1 MANNG
6 YHPNRAHARSR
17 YADIPVQGETNTP
30 SSSAGDN
37 PEVFTAEPVTD
48 AQVLDVDMVSE
59 QQPKVAQTDAETS
72 PTRRKPSSLSAEEIR
87 RRNARDRKN
96 RRVARTQKGR
106 SAAANNSNPVI
117 AWIAEFAASYRR
129 QLSIIGAVLGIFLI
143 IGLLDFGVNWGKIYS
158 GVHVGNVDVSGMT
171 VEEASS
177 AIDSYYS
184 TRLRSKEVS
193 IYADEATFE
202 KAKAGQTI
210 ENPEESEYLSAE
222 DAAKQRKVWTTNST
236 ALEARVYPDD
246 LATQALQV
254 GREEGGPFA
263 RFSAQTFG
271 WNVDPS
277 IEMSSKA
284 IDKLGRSIDRAIG
297 NPHVDCDIDLT
308 DGVAV
313 VTSGHAGIEVN
324 RDVLR
329 EHIIEQFLGTAE
341 EDGFVAVA
349 EDAPIRID
357 QATAQAVADRI
368 NAGIA
373 HGATFNFEGASW
385 EAGTYDLASL
395 IVTKKKHADDGSWEL
410 VASYNASDAKSAILE
425 HLQSTYNKQNISVQF
440 LKSDDKIMVQT
451 DATGTMPEVAKAL
464 EALEQQTLLSTPSAT
479 PIIEVTG
486 TQIPTSMSI
495 EAAMDYGLIT
505 VISEY
510 ETEYTGGAT
519 NRNTNIHLAADLLNN
534 SIAKANGG
542 TWSFNEVAG
551 ECNEEKGFKGAGVIV
566 GGEFTDDVG
575 GGICQVATT
584 VFNAVYEAG
593 LPIDE
598 RSNHS
603 LYIASYPS
611 GRDAAISWPDP
622 DLVWRNDTKSDI
634 LLQTSWTDD
643 TVTVTLLGVDPG
655 YTIETVEGEFKDG
668 EKHGVRTVE
677 NNDLEQ
683 GETQVKQGGVDGS
696 SIDVVRIV
704 RDANGNIVRKD
715 TFTSVYDAQD
725 EIIEVG
731 PNTEIDVSSRS
742 ESSED
747 DESEQNEDSEL
758 AGEDGESESDEEY
771 D

>member
-17 YADIPVQGETNTP
+17 YADIPVQGESSTP
-30 SSSAGDN
+30 TVNGDEILEASSVEPITGSQVIDASVVPEPESVESMKSPGSA
-37 PEVFTAEPVTD
+37 
-48 AQVLDVDMVSE
+48 
-59 QQPKVAQTDAETS
+59 
-72 PTRRKPSSLSAEEIR
+72 PTRRMPSNLSADEIR
-87 RRNARDRKN
+87 RHNARARKN
-96 RRVARTQKGR
+96 RRIARTQKDR
-106 SAAANNSNPVI
+106 PAASSSGNPVV
-117 AWIAEFAASYRR
+117 AWLSEFVASYRR
-129 QLSIIGAVLGIFLI
+129 QLTMVAAVLGVFFV
-143 IGLLDFGVNWGKIYS
+143 IGLLDFGVNFGKIYT
-158 GVHVGNVDVSGMT
+158 GVHVGEVDVSGMT
-171 VEEASS
+171 VEEASA

-184 TRLRSKEVS
+184 TRLKSKEIS
-193 IYADEATFE
+193 IYADQATFE
-202 KAKAGQTI
+202 KAKAGQQI
-210 ENPEESEYLSAE
+210 ENPEESEYISAE
-222 DAAKQRKVWTTNST
+222 EAAKQRKVWTTNST
-236 ALEARVYPDD
+236 ALEARVYPDE
-246 LATQALQV
+246 LATQALHV
-254 GREEGGPFA
+254 GREEGGFGA

-271 WNVDPS
+271 WNIDPS
-277 IEMSSKA
+277 IQMSSKA

-329 EHIIEQFLGTAE
+329 EEILAQFLGTAE

-385 EAGTYDLASL
+385 EAGTYDLAIL
-395 IVTKKKHADDGSWEL
+395 IVTKKKRNDDGTWEL
-410 VASYNASDAKSAILE
+410 VASYNESDAKAAILE
-425 HLQSTYNKQNISVQF
+425 HLQSTYSKQNISVQF
-440 LKSDDKIMVQT
+440 LKSDDNIMVQT
-451 DATGTMPEVAKAL
+451 DATGTMPEVGKAL
-464 EALEQQTLLSTPSAT
+464 EALEQQTLLSAPATTPV
-479 PIIEVTG
+479 IEVEG
-486 TQIPTSMSI
+486 TQIPATMSI

-534 SIAKANGG
+534 SIVKANGG

-593 LPIDE
+593 FPIDE

-611 GRDAAISWPDP
+611 GRDAAISWPEP
-622 DLVWRNDTKSDI
+622 DLVWHNDTNCDI
-634 LLQTSWTDD
+634 LVQTSWTDETI
-643 TVTVTLLGVDPG
+643 TVRLLGVDPG
-655 YTIETVEGEFKDG
+655 YTVETVEGEFKDG
-668 EKHGVRTVE
+668 EKHSVRTVE
-677 NNDLEQ
+677 NDDLEQ
-683 GETQVKQGGVDGS
+683 GETQIKQGGVDGS
-696 SIDVVRIV
+696 SIDVVRTV

-731 PNTEIDVSSRS
+731 PNTEIDVSSNS
-742 ESSED
+742 ESDED
-747 DESEQNEDSEL
+747 EDEEQDEESEL
-758 AGEDGESESDEEY
+758 TGEDGESESEDEYE
-771 D
+771 

>member
-6 YHPNRAHARSR
+6 YHPSRAHARSR
-17 YADIPVQGETNTP
+17 YADIPVQGESSTPNGENAQEAFAAGPIANNTP
-30 SSSAGDN
+30 IDANVIYEAEVDAPQTEPETTSA
-37 PEVFTAEPVTD
+37 
-48 AQVLDVDMVSE
+48 
-59 QQPKVAQTDAETS
+59 
-72 PTRRKPSSLSAEEIR
+72 RRRPSTLSADEIR
-87 RRNARDRKN
+87 RRNARTRKN
-96 RRVARTQKGR
+96 QRIARTQKDR
-106 SAAANNSNPVI
+106 PSAATNGNPVV
-117 AWIAEFAASYRR
+117 AWLSEFAVSYRR
-129 QLSIIGAVLGIFLI
+129 QLTIIAAVLGVFFV

-158 GVHVGNVDVSGMT
+158 GVHVGEVDVSGMT
-171 VEEASS
+171 VEEASAS
-177 AIDSYYS
+177 IDRYYS
-184 TRLRSKEVS
+184 ARLKSKEVS
-193 IYADEATFE
+193 IYADQATFE
-202 KAKAGQTI
+202 KAKAGQQI

-222 DAAKQRKVWTTNST
+222 EAAKQRKVWTTNST
-236 ALEARVYPDD
+236 ALDARVYPDE
-246 LATQALQV
+246 LAKQALQV
-254 GREEGGPFA
+254 GRENGGIGA
-263 RFSAQTFG
+263 RVSAQTFG
-271 WNVDPS
+271 WNIDPA
-277 IEMSSKA
+277 IEMNSKA

-297 NPHVDCDIDLT
+297 NPHVDCDINLT

-313 VTSGHAGIEVN
+313 VTSGHAGIEVD

-329 EHIIEQFLGTAE
+329 AQILEQFLGTAV

-373 HGATFNFEGASW
+373 YGATLKFEGALW

-395 IVTKKKHADDGSWEL
+395 IVTKKKHNDDGTWEL
-410 VASYNASDAKSAILE
+410 VASYNASDAKAAILE

-440 LKSDDKIMVQT
+440 IKSDDSIMVQT

-464 EALEQQTLLSTPSAT
+464 EALEQQTLLSAPSDTPV
-479 PIIEVTG
+479 IEVAG
-486 TQIPTSMSI
+486 TQIPATMSI

-534 SIAKANGG
+534 SIVKANGG

-622 DLVWRNDTKSDI
+622 DLVWHNDTNCDI
-634 LLQTSWTDD
+634 LLQTSWTDE
-643 TVTVTLLGVDPG
+643 TITVTLLGVDPG
-655 YTIETVEGEFKDG
+655 YSVETVEGEFKDG
-668 EKHGVRTVE
+668 EKHSVRTVE
-677 NNDLEQ
+677 NDDLEQ

-696 SIDVVRIV
+696 SIDVIRTV

-731 PNTEIDVSSRS
+731 PNTDIDVSSHS
-742 ESSED
+742 ESDEDED
-747 DESEQNEDSEL
+747 DEQDEDDEL
-758 AGEDGESESDEEY
+758 ADEDGVSESDEEY
-771 D
+771 E